1 MVEYLE
7 KNKIFSEIQCGFRR
21 YKSTLDHLVRM
32 DSFVRKGF
40 AGEEMTI
47 SIFFDME
54 KAYDKTWR
62 YGIMRDIDEAGV
74 RGKLWLFIN
83 QILHNRMFQ
92 IKLEH
97 CYSRRR
103 IQESGVAQGSTISV
117 SLFAIKINS
126 LSKVIPKEI
135 HASMFVDDIQIA
147 YSHQDINQ
155 LQSVLQETVNNL
167 ANWANNNG
175 FTFSMSKTV
184 MMQFYKTRHHN
195 YGQKYI

>member
-1 MVEYLE
+1 MRQRLYL
-7 KNKIFSEIQCGFRR
+7 
-21 YKSTLDHLVRM
+21 
-32 DSFVRKGF
+32 
-40 AGEEMTI
+40 
-47 SIFFDME
+47 FFFYME

-62 YGIMRDIDEAGV
+62 YGIMWDIHQAGL
-74 RGKLWLFIN
+74 RGKLPLFIN
-83 QILHNRMFQ
+83 YILHNRMFQ
-92 IKLEH
+92 MKLQH
-97 CYSRRR
+97 CYTRRR

-155 LQSVLQETVNNL
+155 LQSVMQKAVNNI

-175 FTFSMSKTV
+175 FTFSTTKTV
-184 MMQFYKTRHHN
+184 TMQFYKTRAPLLQPKIYLNNKLIPEMSTVKFLRLVWDPKLTWISHIA
-195 YGQKYI
+195 QLKISV